1 MNSIFIVGIVLLAGF
16 LSGEAA
22 KKLRLPKVTG
32 YILGGI
38 LISPGFSGIVPRD
51 FTTHTD
57 LVTSICLSF
66 ITFSVGGT
74 LYLPRV
80 RQMGKTIILVAL
92 MEAETSFLFVFL
104 GFLAFASLYPAFF
117 AQPLLAF
124 LPAMSLLLAS
134 LASPTDPSATLAV
147 VHEYGAK
154 GEVTSLVL
162 GVAAFDDVLG
172 IVNYSIAVTAATA
185 LISHQH
191 AGTGRFLLIPSL
203 LVFGAIVM
211 GVLFGIAF
219 NAVVRFAAG
228 EKESVLII
236 LVFAFLALC
245 YGSAGAA
252 GLDELLATMAM
263 GATVVNLCECRERIF
278 SLLERYTEELI
289 FVLFFTISGMHLNL
303 SILRSNALLVCIF
316 FVLRFAGKVVGTYA
330 GGVMAGA
337 SERVRRYTAGGLI
350 PQGGIVIG
358 LALMM
363 KQNPSFD
370 AISDLIISTVIGA
383 TVIHEILG
391 PLFSRISLTLAGDI
405 SKQGISPDP
414 GPPSS

>member
-1 MNSIFIVGIVLLAGF
+1 MNSILVVGIVLAAGF

-22 KKLRLPKVTG
+22 KKLKLPKVTG

-38 LISPGFSGIVPRD
+38 LISPELSGIVPRD

-57 LVTSICLSF
+57 LATGICLSF

-80 RQMGKTIILVAL
+80 RQMGKTILLVAF
-92 MEAETSFLFVFL
+92 MEAEMSLLFVFL
-104 GFLAFASLYPAFF
+104 GFLAFAYLYPPFF
-117 AQPLLAF
+117 AQSLVGF

-147 VHEYGAK
+147 VHEYGAE
-154 GEVTSLVL
+154 GEVTSLVI

-172 IVNYSIAVTAATA
+172 IVNYSVAVTAATA
-185 LISHQH
+185 LIAHQH
-191 AGTGRFLLIPSL
+191 TGTERFILIPAF
-203 LVFGAIVM
+203 LVLGAIAI

-219 NAVVRFAAG
+219 NVVVRFVDG

-236 LVFAFLALC
+236 LIFAFLALC

-263 GATVVNLCECRERIF
+263 GATVVNLSERRKKVF
-278 SLLERYTEELI
+278 ALLERYTEELI

-303 SILRSNALLVCIF
+303 SILRSNALLVGIF
-316 FVLRFAGKVVGTYA
+316 FVLRFAGKLVGTYA
-330 GGVMAGA
+330 GGAMAGA

-370 AISDLIISTVIGA
+370 PFSDLIISTMIGA

-391 PLFSRISLTLAGDI
+391 PLFSKVSLRKAGEISE
-405 SKQGISPDP
+405 
-414 GPPSS
+414 